1 MVWQET
7 GIMDARLMFIGEW
20 LGQEETMVALCARY
34 GISRKTGYK
43 WLGRYGAQGAAG
55 LHDRPRTPLR
65 HGRATPGALVERIVA
80 LKEAHPS
87 WGPKKIIGR
96 LSRLEPWQSW
106 PAVSTAGEIL
116 KREGLVSQRRARW
129 RAAGNGPWPEPQGPN
144 AVWTGDHKGWFRTR
158 DGRRCEPL
166 TVMDAASRYLLALEA
181 TQTTS
186 EAAAWPVFERLF
198 GEHGLPDRFRSDN
211 GPPFAS
217 SGVTGLTP
225 LTVRFVKLGIALE
238 RIAPGK
244 PQQNGRHE
252 RFHLTM
258 LPLARAPMA
267 DARAQGEAFDAFR
280 HEYNAERPHEALAM
294 DTPAERYRPSARAM
308 PQAVP
313 EPDYPPE
320 ASVRRVRQNG
330 EIKWNGELIY
340 VSQTLAGEA
349 VAATETG
356 DGRWALTFYAHPLG
370 IIDPKGRRL
379 LRRNAPQPRP
389 AGTAADQ
396 PAKGREL

>member
-7 GIMDARLMFIGEW
+7 GIMDARLLFIGEC
-20 LGQEETMVALCARY
+20 LEQEETMVALCARY

-43 WLGRYGAQGAAG
+43 WLGRYRAQGAAG
-55 LHDRPRTPLR
+55 LHDLPRAPLR
-65 HGRATPGALVERIVA
+65 HGRATPADLVERIVA

-87 WGPKKIIGR
+87 WGPKKLIGR
-96 LSRLEPWQSW
+96 LSRLEPWQAW

-116 KREGLVSQRRARW
+116 KREGLVSPRRARW
-129 RAAGNGPWPEPQGPN
+129 RAAGNGPWPEPAGPN
-144 AVWTGDHKGWFRTR
+144 AVWTGDHKGWFRTC
-158 DGRRCEPL
+158 DGQRCEPL
-166 TVMDAASRYLLALEA
+166 TVMDAESRYLLALEA

-186 EAAAWPVFERLF
+186 DTAAWPVFERLF
-198 GEHGLPDRFRSDN
+198 GENGLPDRFRSDN

-217 SGVTGLTP
+217 CGVTGLTP
-225 LTVRFVKLGIALE
+225 LSVRFVKLGIALE

-280 HEYNAERPHEALAM
+280 REYNEERPHEALAM
-294 DTPAERYRPSARAM
+294 DTPAEHYRPSTRAM
-308 PQAVP
+308 PQAMP

-320 ASVRRVRQNG
+320 AAVRRVRQNG
-330 EIKWNGELIY
+330 EIKWNGGLIY

-349 VAATETG
+349 VAATETD
-356 DGRWALTFYAHPLG
+356 DGRWALSFYAHPLG

-379 LRRNAPQPRP
+379 VRRSAPQPRP
-389 AGTAADQ
+389 AGAAADQ
-396 PAKGREL
+396 PAEGGEL